1 MKMRTQQHLGVFE
14 EKGFLVGVRE
24 SSTRGTRKD
33 PD

>member
-1 MKMRTQQHLGVFE
+1 MEARTLLLLDLFE
-14 EKGFLVGVRE
+14 KKGFIVHVRE